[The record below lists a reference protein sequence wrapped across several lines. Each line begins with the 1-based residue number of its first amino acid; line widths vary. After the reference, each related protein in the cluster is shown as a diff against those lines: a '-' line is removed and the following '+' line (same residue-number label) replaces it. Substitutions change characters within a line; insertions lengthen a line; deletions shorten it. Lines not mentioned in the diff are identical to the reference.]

1 MISAVPFWIWAAFV
15 AFVLALLL
23 FDLLVFHREAHAVP
37 LKEATIWSVVWI
49 ALGLSFTA
57 VIWWWMGSERAGEY
71 LAGYL
76 LEKALS
82 VDNMFVFA
90 LVFSYFSLPRELQ
103 HRVLFWGILGAL
115 IFRGAFIFAGAALL
129 ERFDWMFFVFGG
141 FLVITG
147 SRMALRGD
155 EEVHP
160 ERNPVLRAL
169 RRTVP
174 MTSDYRGDHFFVKD
188 AGRRLATP
196 MLAVLVAVETTD
208 IVFAVDSIPAIFGV
222 TDMPFIVFSSNA
234 FAILGLRALF
244 FVLAGMLHRFD
255 YLQFGLA
262 AVLVL
267 IGLKMIFEELHLFEV
282 PIWLSLGVIG
292 ATIGLS
298 VVASLMKERR
308 EERTGAEPSSP
319 DATGTVSD
327 GAGRALRVD
336 ASQDGEEDASDETR

>member
-1 MISAVPFWIWAAFV
+1 MVTVVPLWVWGAFV
-15 AFVLALLL
+15 AFVLGLLL
-23 FDLLVFHREAHAVP
+23 FDLLVFHKDAHAVS
-37 LKEATIWSVVWI
+37 LREATIWSVVWI
-49 ALGLSFTA
+49 ALGLSFTG

-71 LAGYL
+71 LAGYV

-90 LVFSYFSLPRELQ
+90 LVFSYFGLPRELQ

-115 IFRGAFIFAGAALL
+115 IFRAAFIFAGAALL
-129 ERFDWMFFVFGG
+129 EHFEWMFFVFGG

-147 SRMALRGD
+147 SRMAFRGD

-160 ERNPVLRAL
+160 ERNPVLRGL
-169 RRTVP
+169 RRLVP
-174 MTSDYRGDHFFVKD
+174 MTGDYRGDNFFVKE

-222 TDMPFIVFSSNA
+222 TRLPFIVFSSNA

-244 FVLAGMLHRFD
+244 FVLAGMLHRFE
-255 YLQFGLA
+255 YLQLGLA

-267 IGLKMIFEELHLFEV
+267 IGLKMILEQAHIFEV
-282 PIWLSLGVIG
+282 PIWLSLIVIAAVIG
-292 ATIGLS
+292 IS
-298 VVASLMKERR
+298 VVVSLIR
-308 EERTGAEPSSP
+308 EETEEPAQL
-319 DATGTVSD
+319 DVS
-327 GAGRALRVD
+327 
-336 ASQDGEEDASDETR
+336 GEGPGGDEA

>member
-1 MISAVPFWIWAAFV
+1 MVTVVPLWVWGAFV
-15 AFVLALLL
+15 AFVLGLLL
-23 FDLLVFHREAHAVP
+23 FDLLVFHKDAHAVS
-37 LKEATIWSVVWI
+37 LREASIWSVVWI
-49 ALGLSFTA
+49 ALGLSFTG

-71 LAGYL
+71 LAGYV

-90 LVFSYFSLPRELQ
+90 LVFSYFGLPRELQ

-115 IFRGAFIFAGAALL
+115 IFRAAFIFAGAALL
-129 ERFDWMFFVFGG
+129 EHFEWMFFVFGG

-147 SRMALRGD
+147 FRMAFRGD

-160 ERNPVLRAL
+160 ERNPVLRGL
-169 RRTVP
+169 RRLVP
-174 MTSDYRGDHFFVKD
+174 MTGDYRGDNFFVKE

-222 TDMPFIVFSSNA
+222 TRLPFIVFSSNA

-244 FVLAGMLHRFD
+244 FVLAGMLHRFE
-255 YLQFGLA
+255 YLQLGLA

-267 IGLKMIFEELHLFEV
+267 IGLKMILEQAHIFEV
-282 PIWLSLGVIG
+282 PIWLSLIVIAAVIG
-292 ATIGLS
+292 IS
-298 VVASLMKERR
+298 VVVSLIR
-308 EERTGAEPSSP
+308 EETEEPAQL
-319 DATGTVSD
+319 DVS
-327 GAGRALRVD
+327 
-336 ASQDGEEDASDETR
+336 GEGPGGDEA